1 MLTRSKYK
9 SVSPA
14 DTISKIKFILSLLG
28 IEVQSK
34 IITNDNLNYSCRLQ
48 ICSYGLDK
56 FNIGSNGKGMS
67 EDYALA
73 SAYAELLERLQNKA
87 LISGNLRY
95 ATRCFLSYNN
105 YSFSNLPT
113 LDFFYFPD
121 ETERW
126 LTLSELEHEIIPRY
140 FPLCNCNSL
149 DKNAQY
155 PCIFAPF
162 KELVTNRTQMIP
174 VEYYRAMCGTTGLC
188 AGNNREEA
196 IIQGINEIFERYV
209 LMKIFTTHLELPQV
223 NLSIFEGHEIYN
235 RIKELERKYTIVIKD
250 CSLGIGIPVLGLLL
264 IDQNNG
270 TYAFRLGADFNII
283 TALERC
289 YTESFQGEN
298 AEKYIFNQ
306 YDAENPIDYKQ
317 YKKALKNG
325 RGRFPHCIL
334 DDNLSK
340 PQFPHHDFSS
350 YKEELH
356 YYINLIS
363 SLGTNLY
370 VKDNSFLGFP
380 AYAVY
385 IPNFSIK
392 REPLFC
398 FSEMVDKKR
407 LTYGKKDPLLNIIE
421 SFGTDSS
428 EMLLKNLEDDVAI
441 LQKWNTSKSAQIN
454 SLILEMYVYVANKD
468 YQQAKIRIK
477 KLSQKYNLPVGL
489 RCAYDLLTYLENGKD
504 LTIVRKI
511 YGSTMVNTFLE
522 QFQNVKK
529 FINFQSFPR
538 CFQCDTCPIVDTCN
552 FKDILEFERMI
563 QDKQKMH
570 EIYSEG

>member
-14 DTISKIKFILSLLG
+14 DTISKIKLILSLLG

-95 ATRCFLSYNN
+95 ATRCFLSCDN

-140 FPLCNCNSL
+140 FPLCNCDSL
-149 DKNAQY
+149 DKNEQY

-250 CSLGIGIPVLGLLL
+250 CSLGMGIPV
-264 IDQNNG
+264 
-270 TYAFRLGADFNII
+270 
-283 TALERC
+283 
-289 YTESFQGEN
+289 
-298 AEKYIFNQ
+298 
-306 YDAENPIDYKQ
+306 
-317 YKKALKNG
+317 
-325 RGRFPHCIL
+325 
-334 DDNLSK
+334 
-340 PQFPHHDFSS
+340 
-350 YKEELH
+350 
-356 YYINLIS
+356 
-363 SLGTNLY
+363 
-370 VKDNSFLGFP
+370 
-380 AYAVY
+380 
-385 IPNFSIK
+385 
-392 REPLFC
+392 
-398 FSEMVDKKR
+398 
-407 LTYGKKDPLLNIIE
+407 
-421 SFGTDSS
+421 
-428 EMLLKNLEDDVAI
+428 
-441 LQKWNTSKSAQIN
+441 
-454 SLILEMYVYVANKD
+454 
-468 YQQAKIRIK
+468 
-477 KLSQKYNLPVGL
+477 
-489 RCAYDLLTYLENGKD
+489 
-504 LTIVRKI
+504 
-511 YGSTMVNTFLE
+511 
-522 QFQNVKK
+522 
-529 FINFQSFPR
+529 
-538 CFQCDTCPIVDTCN
+538 
-552 FKDILEFERMI
+552 
-563 QDKQKMH
+563 
-570 EIYSEG
+570 

>member
-67 EDYALA
+67 EDSALA

-174 VEYYRAMCGTTGLC
+174 VEYYRAMCGTIGLC

-407 LTYGKKDPLLNIIE
+407 LTYGKKDPLLNIME

-428 EMLLKNLEDDVAI
+428 EMLKNLEDDVTI
-441 LQKWNTSKSAQIN
+441 LQKWNTSKTAQIN

-477 KLSQKYNLPVGL
+477 KLSQKYNLPTGL

-504 LTIVRKI
+504 LTIIRKI

-529 FINFQSFPR
+529 FINSQSFPR

-552 FKDILEFERMI
+552 FKEILEFERMI
-563 QDKQKMH
+563 QDKQRRH

>member
-9 SVSPA
+9 SVSPV
-14 DTISKIKFILSLLG
+14 DTISKIKLILSLLG

-34 IITNDNLNYSCRLQ
+34 IVTNCNLNYSCRLQ
-48 ICSYGLDK
+48 ICNEGLNK

-67 EDYALA
+67 KDYALA

-87 LISGNLRY
+87 LISGNLKY
-95 ATRCFLSYNN
+95 ATRYFLSCEN
-105 YSFSNLPT
+105 YDFSNLPT

-121 ETERW
+121 EIERW
-126 LTLSELEHEIIPRY
+126 LTWGELEHEIIPLY
-140 FPLCNCNSL
+140 FPSCNCDSL
-149 DKNAQY
+149 DKNVQY

-162 KELVTNRTQMIP
+162 KELITNRTQMIP

-196 IIQGINEIFERYV
+196 IVQGINEIFERYV
-209 LMKIFTTHLELPQV
+209 LMKLFTAHLELPQV
-223 NLSIFEGHEIYN
+223 DLSIFEGHEIYN
-235 RIKELERKYTIVIKD
+235 RIKKLEKKYTIVIKD

-264 IDQNNG
+264 IDHNNG

-289 YTESFQGEN
+289 YTESFQGKD

-306 YDAENPIDYKQ
+306 YDADNPIDYAQ
-317 YKKALKNG
+317 YKRALKNG
-325 RGRFPHCIL
+325 RGRFPHCVL
-334 DDNLSK
+334 VDNPSK
-340 PQFPHHDFSS
+340 PQFPHHDFSA
-350 YKEELH
+350 YEEELN
-356 YYINLIS
+356 YYINLIC

-392 REPLFC
+392 REPLYC
-398 FSEMVDKKR
+398 FSEMVEKKR
-407 LTYGKKDPLLNIIE
+407 LTYGKKAPLLNITE
-421 SFGTDSS
+421 SLESDSS
-428 EMLLKNLEDDVAI
+428 EMLKSLEDNVAI

-454 SLILEMYVYVANKD
+454 SLILKMYIYVANKD
-468 YQQAKIRIK
+468 YQQAKTMIK
-477 KLSQKYNLPVGL
+477 KLSQKYNLPIGL
-489 RCAYDLLTYLENGKD
+489 RCLYDLLTYLENEKD

-511 YGSTMVNTFLE
+511 YGNTIVNTFLE
-522 QFQNVKK
+522 QFQDVKK
-529 FINFQSFPR
+529 FINSQSFPR

-552 FKDILEFERMI
+552 FKEILEFERMI
-563 QDKQKMH
+563 QDKQKSH
-570 EIYSEG
+570 DIYSKA